1 MQVTRTTAARTMS
14 SRNAASRNSGRHRQ
28 GFTLVE
34 MLVSVAL
41 VLLMMTMFASI
52 FQVAVGLMTRQRGL
66 AENDQ
71 RQRLTDTLLRSDL
84 DKRTFRDVIPF
95 VGQTS
100 GVSDANREGYLHI
113 SEGDPFDDTDDV
125 LQLTVHAGEVLRDG
139 DTTPYA
145 GRAMGLTIAGQAP
158 ITGFPGVF
166 RNPNQPA
173 FDDGRLGSGG
183 VSDRVSSSPYA
194 EVVYFLRRGTLYRR
208 VVLIRK
214 PLRESSPAYLGQPSA
229 DLNGAGDDLI
239 RGSAP
244 TATTAGYDVDDL
256 VPGQTTGSLAA
267 NVNFLNDFDFSA
279 HFEPAG
285 VAASAADELV
295 FHAISADRN
304 SLSNAA
310 TPATF
315 SLGVPNHRFGFD
327 PRSGRPISFANGGV
341 PPDGGATVTGNR
353 LETFFGRFTHQET
366 SHTAFQYP
374 GQLDRGPDNQFGTN
388 DDDYPLFRVRRN
400 GSVLGADGV
409 ITLGGASTVRLDG
422 PRVGEDIL
430 MTNVL
435 AFDIKVY
442 DEHPTVQAFVDV
454 GHVASNGTG
463 YYGHR
468 ANRLPGFGPIDLAGL
483 TTAQLQGADGEWGRA
498 GVDDDGNGTTDD
510 LGEQGWPGSDD
521 PWNRVFD
528 TWHPRMSANS
538 QFVNLGRV
546 PPFRSTSGVSL
557 GPDGQ
562 PGRAGVDDDGN
573 STTDTLPADW
583 GEVGLWDDFIPDAG
597 PDGKPG
603 KRGID
608 DDGDGIIDNATELL
622 WPGTD
627 DTAYDLGPDQ
637 QPGRGGFNDN
647 NPNSL
652 PAPADQIADNQIEV
666 GFPRTDDVNLR
677 TRPMRAIQIR
687 VRVRD
692 VSSGLIRDITIQH
705 SLLDTR
711 PQS

>member
-1 MQVTRTTAARTMS
+1 MQAL
-14 SRNAASRNSGRHRQ
+14 RNAVRPISSSHRR

-41 VLLMMTMFASI
+41 VLLMMSMFATI

-95 VGQTS
+95 VGQTT
-100 GVSDANREGYLHI
+100 GASDIGRKGYLHI

-125 LQLTVHAGEVLRDG
+125 LQLTVGSDQVLRDG
-139 DTTPYA
+139 DVTPYA

-214 PLRESSPAYLGQPSA
+214 PLRDSFQGQPSA
-229 DLNGAGDDLI
+229 DPNGLGDDLI
-239 RGSAP
+239 RGTAP

-256 VPGQTTGSLAA
+256 VTGQTTGSLAA
-267 NVNFLNDFDFSA
+267 NANFLNDFDFSA
-279 HFEPAG
+279 HFEPAAT
-285 VAASAADELV
+285 AATAADELV
-295 FHAISADRN
+295 FHSVGGGRD

-310 TPATF
+310 FPATF

-327 PRSGRPISFANGGV
+327 PRSGRPISYAAGGV
-341 PPDGGATVTGNR
+341 LPGGGATVGDDP

-366 SHTAFQYP
+366 SHTAFRYP
-374 GQLDRGPDNQFGTN
+374 GQLDRGADNQFGTN
-388 DDDYPLFRVRRN
+388 DDVYPLFRVRRN
-400 GSVLGADGV
+400 GSVLGSDGV

-422 PRVGEDIL
+422 PRAGEDIL
-430 MTNVL
+430 LTNVL

-442 DEHPTVQAFVDV
+442 DEHPSVQSFVDL
-454 GHVASNGTG
+454 GHVTVRPGSSPPEVVGF
-463 YYGHR
+463 YGHR
-468 ANRLPGFGPIDLAGL
+468 ANQVPGFGPINLSIPAADLR
-483 TTAQLQGADGEWGRA
+483 GADGDWGRS
-498 GVDDDGNGTTDD
+498 GIDDDGNGTTDD
-510 LGEQGWPGSDD
+510 ISEQGWPGSDD

-528 TWHPRMSANS
+528 TWHPRMSANT
-538 QFVNLGRV
+538 QFVPLGRV
-546 PPFRSTSGVSL
+546 PPFRPTSGVSL
-557 GPDGQ
+557 GPDLQ

-573 STTDTLPADW
+573 SSTDTLPADW
-583 GEVGLWDDFIPDAG
+583 GEVGFWDDVIPDAG

-608 DDGDGIIDNATELL
+608 DDGDGIVDNASELL

-627 DTAYDLGPDQ
+627 DTAYDLGPDG
-637 QPGRGGFNDN
+637 QPGRAGINDN
-647 NPNSL
+647 NPNAL
-652 PAPADQIADNQIEV
+652 PAPADQLVDNQIEV
-666 GFPRTDDVNLR
+666 GFPRSDDVQLR

-705 SLLDTR
+705 SLLDSR

>member
-1 MQVTRTTAARTMS
+1 MQAI
-14 SRNAASRNSGRHRQ
+14 RNAVRPISSSHRR

-41 VLLMMTMFASI
+41 VLLMMSMFATI

-95 VGQTS
+95 VGQTT
-100 GVSDANREGYLHI
+100 GASDVGRRGYLHI

-125 LQLTVHAGEVLRDG
+125 LQLTVDAERENSRDP
-139 DTTPYA
+139 DKTPYA

-158 ITGFPGVF
+158 ITGLPGVY

-183 VSDRVSSSPYA
+183 VSDRVSSTPYA

-214 PLRESSPAYLGQPSA
+214 PLRETPPPFPGQPRA
-229 DLNGAGDDLI
+229 NPDGQGDDLI

-244 TATTAGYDVDDL
+244 TATTAGYGPEDL
-256 VPGQTTGSLAA
+256 MPGQDTGSLAA
-267 NVNFLNDFDFSA
+267 NANFLNDFDFSA
-279 HFEPAG
+279 HFEPAAT
-285 VAASAADELV
+285 AATAADELV
-295 FHAISADRN
+295 FHSVGGGRD

-310 TPATF
+310 FPATF

-327 PRSGRPISFANGGV
+327 PRSGRPISFAAGGV
-341 PPDGGATVTGNR
+341 APGGGATVTGNR

-366 SHTAFQYP
+366 SHTAFRYP
-374 GQLDRGPDNQFGTN
+374 GQLDRGPDNQFRTN

-400 GSVLGADGV
+400 GSVLGSDGV

-422 PRVGEDIL
+422 PRAGEDIL
-430 MTNVL
+430 LTNVL

-442 DEHPTVQAFVDV
+442 DEHPSVQAFVDL
-454 GHVASNGTG
+454 GHVTSGGTG
-463 YYGHR
+463 FYGHR
-468 ANRLPGFGPIDLAGL
+468 ANQGPGFGPINLAVL
-483 TTAQLQGADGEWGRA
+483 TTAQLQGADGDWGRA
-498 GVDDDGNGTTDD
+498 GIDDDGINGVDD
-510 LGEQGWPGSDD
+510 PGEQGWPGSDD

-546 PPFRSTSGVSL
+546 PPFRPTSGVSL
-557 GPDGQ
+557 GPDNA
-562 PGRAGVDDDGN
+562 PGRVGIDDDGN
-573 STTDTLPADW
+573 SSTDTLPADW
-583 GEVGLWDDFIPDAG
+583 GEVGFGDDFIPDAG

-608 DDGDGIIDNATELL
+608 DDGDGIVDNASELL
-622 WPGTD
+622 LPGTD
-627 DTAYDLGPDQ
+627 DTAYDLGPDG
-637 QPGRGGFNDN
+637 QPGRALFNDN
-647 NPNSL
+647 NPNNVRPTDDLIS
-652 PAPADQIADNQIEV
+652 DNQIEV
-666 GFPRTDDVNLR
+666 GFPRTDDVQLR

-705 SLLDTR
+705 SLLDSR
-711 PQS
+711 PRS